1 MLHANNSSQNVE
13 VLVVGSGFAG
23 LTAACLLAHN
33 GIGVTVLE
41 QNWLPGGCVS
51 AYPRKNYIFEVGA
64 TTLVGLD
71 KGMPLHFLL
80 DKIGLEIPLQKL
92 YLPMQVHL
100 KNGRVINRYRELERW
115 IREAKKIFGPE
126 KQEAFWKHCFKISQQ
141 VWNVSMQQRSFP
153 PSSLSDLL
161 QLVRNF
167 NFKQLPL
174 ARSAF
179 RSMDHLLRSYGL
191 NNNEV
196 FVDFVNE
203 QLLITAQ
210 NYAKDVNV
218 LFGATALCYTLFDN
232 YYVPGGMINLVKPM
246 VEYIENHGGQVIYR
260 SPVKKVIR
268 QGNHYKV
275 EAKNDTWQAG
285 KVVFGIPVNNA
296 LDILDDDVL
305 AKKLSGKMMQ
315 SKQLNG
321 AFSLGYVAKRRSD
334 ASCIHHQIHLKE
346 PLPYTGSKSIFLSL
360 SYPGDEL
367 RCAKDEVV
375 GSVSTHI
382 PDPENT
388 FIEDPTLLEEEI
400 FDSLDQQGFLRRED
414 LIFHHSSTPKSWHKW
429 TKRSWGFVGGYPQYM
444 SIKPWQMLDARL
456 DHKGAYIC
464 GDSTYP
470 GQGIPGTCLS
480 GIIAAEKLMQD
491 GIHSERNRP
500 RKKLQS
506 V

>member
-1 MLHANNSSQNVE
+1 MLDSNSSCQKVE

-51 AYPRKNYIFEVGA
+51 AYPRKNYIFEAGA

-71 KGMPLHFLL
+71 EGMPLHFLL
-80 DKIGLEIPLQKL
+80 DKLDLKIPLKKL

-100 KNGRVINRYRELERW
+100 NDGRIINRYRELERW
-115 IREAKKIFGPE
+115 IREASQIFGPE
-126 KQEAFWKHCFKISQQ
+126 NQKEFWEYCYKVSRR
-141 VWNVSMQQRSFP
+141 VWEVSLQQRAFP

-161 QLVRNF
+161 KLVQHFKFGQLSLVG
-167 NFKQLPL
+167 K
-174 ARSAF
+174 SF
-179 RSMDHLLRSYGL
+179 RSMSHLLKAYKL
-191 NNNEV
+191 DDNKA

-210 NYAKDVNV
+210 NYASDVNV

-246 VEYIENHGGQVIYR
+246 VEYIEQHGGQVIYR
-260 SPVKKVIR
+260 NGVRKVIR
-268 QGNHYKV
+268 EEDHYRI
-275 EAKNDTWQAG
+275 EAKDGNWQAQ
-285 KVVFGIPVNNA
+285 KVIFGIPINDT
-296 LDILDDDVL
+296 LKILDDPGL
-305 AKKLSGKMMQ
+305 HRRLSGKIMH
-315 SKQLNG
+315 SPQLNG
-321 AFSLGYVAKRRSD
+321 AFSLGYVAQRRKEH
-334 ASCIHHQIHLKE
+334 ACIHHQIHLE
-346 PLPYTGSKSIFLSL
+346 NPLPYTGSKSIFLSL
-360 SYPGDEL
+360 SHTEDEL
-367 RCAKDEVV
+367 RCAKNEVV

-388 FIEDPTLLEEEI
+388 FIENPRLLENAI
-400 FDSLDQQGFLRRED
+400 FEVLESRGLLQKED
-414 LIFHHSSTPKSWHKW
+414 LIFYHSSTPKSWNKW

-444 SIKPWQMLDARL
+444 SVKPWQMLGARL
-456 DHKGAYIC
+456 DRKGAYIC

-480 GIIAAEKLMQD
+480 GIIAAEKLMRD
-491 GIHSERNRP
+491 GFRQLANNKAET
-500 RKKLQS
+500 LQTI
-506 V
+506 